1 MHVQHMLRERD
12 LSNQV
17 NIIKALG
24 TCTHGQEDF
33 ALISPKLFLSRRYA
47 VQIFRYNY
55 DRQKGIW

>member
-47 VQIFRYNY
+47 VQIFRY
-55 DRQKGIW
+55 